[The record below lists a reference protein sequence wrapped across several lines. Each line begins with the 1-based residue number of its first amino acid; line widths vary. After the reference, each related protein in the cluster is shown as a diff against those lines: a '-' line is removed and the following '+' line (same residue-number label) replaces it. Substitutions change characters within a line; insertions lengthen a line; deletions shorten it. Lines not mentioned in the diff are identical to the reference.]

1 MKIVIKVGGELLAEK
16 SAAELTAIAND
27 VRTLIA
33 QGHRVILVHGGGPQ
47 TTALQE
53 ALGQK
58 PEIIGGR
65 RVTDQAALDALLMV
79 VGGKLN
85 VAFVGALRRA
95 GIQAVGLHGVSGG
108 LIRCVR
114 RPPKPVSG
122 SDGQPVD
129 FGFVGDVTGL
139 NEGLIELLLGGG
151 YTPVLAC
158 IGGDE
163 EGRPYNINADLVA
176 NSVAKELRA
185 ERLLLITNTPGVLAD
200 VKDPSSRIPK
210 LTIAEGRRAI
220 EGGRVKG
227 GMIPKLE
234 ESFEVLEA
242 GSIEQVH
249 VLGQLGPG
257 DLAKAMAEP
266 GSVGTALLRS

>member
-1 MKIVIKVGGELLAEK
+1 MVIKVGGELLAEK
-16 SAAELTAIAND
+16 SAGELAAIAAD
-27 VRTLIA
+27 VKRLIDE
-33 QGHRVILVHGGGPQ
+33 GHRVVLVHGGGPQ

-53 ALGQK
+53 ALGQT
-58 PEIIGGR
+58 PQIIGGR
-65 RVTDQAALDALLMV
+65 RVTDLAALDALLMV

-95 GIQAVGLHGVSGG
+95 GIMAVGLHGVSGG

-129 FGFVGDVTGL
+129 FGYVGDVTGL
-139 NEGLIELLLGGG
+139 NEGLIELLLGAG

-163 EGRPYNINADLVA
+163 EGRPYNINADMVA
-176 NSVAKELRA
+176 NGVAKGLRA

-200 VKDPSSRIPK
+200 VKDPQSRIAK

-220 EGGRVKG
+220 ESGQVKG

-234 ESFEVLEA
+234 ESFEVLE
-242 GSIEQVH
+242 GGEIEQVH
-249 VLGQLGPG
+249 ILGQLGPG
-257 DLAKAMAEP
+257 DLARAMAEP
-266 GSVGTALLRS
+266 GSVGTALLR